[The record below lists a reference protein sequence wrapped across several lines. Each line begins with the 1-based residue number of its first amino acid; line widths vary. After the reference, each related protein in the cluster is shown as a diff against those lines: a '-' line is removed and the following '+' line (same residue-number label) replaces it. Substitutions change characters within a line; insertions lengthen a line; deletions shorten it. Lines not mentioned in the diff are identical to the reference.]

1 MPRRTS
7 LVIIA
12 ALTGALGAGCGPD
25 QATAP
30 TFSNVELPT
39 FPSDPSGFVSQIDN
53 PYLAFAPGRVF
64 RYRSET
70 ADGLETNVVEVT
82 TQTKR
87 ILGIAA
93 TVVHDQVFLD
103 GVLVEDTFDWYAQD
117 TQGNVWYLGED
128 SRQIQNGVVVGT
140 EGSWE
145 AGVNGASAGLIM
157 LAQPKVGAQYQQEF
171 APGVGL
177 VLELQPKGGGV
188 RNELTSIEN

>member
-1 MPRRTS
+1 MSRLTS

-25 QATAP
+25 RATAP

-39 FPSDPSGFVSQIDN
+39 FPSDPSGFVSRIDN

-87 ILGIAA
+87 DRKSTRLNSSHHR
-93 TVVHDQVFLD
+93 TS
-103 GVLVEDTFDWYAQD
+103 YA
-117 TQGNVWYLGED
+117 V
-128 SRQIQNGVVVGT
+128 
-140 EGSWE
+140 
-145 AGVNGASAGLIM
+145 
-157 LAQPKVGAQYQQEF
+157 
-171 APGVGL
+171 
-177 VLELQPKGGGV
+177 
-188 RNELTSIEN
+188 